1 MDVQRKC
8 RCEESCRRSYYHPF
22 SGNLLLV
29 VVEYMGNRVLQRQE
43 LERYLIAEWGRWI
56 EGYIGYVGVEYE
68 KTTVNQQRI
77 LEAKKLLKD
86 NSFNV

>member
-8 RCEESCRRSYYHPF
+8 RCEESCRRFYYHPF
-22 SGNLLLV
+22 LGNFLLV
-29 VVEYMGNRVLQRQE
+29 IVEYMGNRVLQRQE

-56 EGYIGYVGVEYE
+56 EGYIGCVGVEYE

>member
-1 MDVQRKC
+1 
-8 RCEESCRRSYYHPF
+8 
-22 SGNLLLV
+22 
-29 VVEYMGNRVLQRQE
+29 MGNRVLQRQE

>member
-8 RCEESCRRSYYHPF
+8 RCEESCRRFYYHPF
-22 SGNLLLV
+22 LGNFLLV

-68 KTTVNQQRI
+68 KTTVNHQRI
-77 LEAKKLLKD
+77 LEAKKLLTD